1 MPRLLDQGCF
11 RDCPIPL
18 DDPFRF
24 YYHPIVGRFY
34 RKRIDVALGLMGQ
47 GQRVLEVGYGSG
59 TSFLELSALFEE
71 IHGLDTHEYGPAI
84 KGIFAREGVN
94 VHLTRG
100 SILDPPYATRQFD
113 AVLAISVLEHL
124 RPSDLPLVMEQAG
137 RLLRQGGVFVVGMPG
152 LNRTM
157 SAAFWMLGCDISKH
171 HFSRPSQALEAAAEV
186 FVIDRIIRQPRFARG
201 SFLGYMWFRARKP

>member
-1 MPRLLDQGCF
+1 MVRLVELARYKG
-11 RDCPIPL
+11 CPIPEG
-18 DDPFRF
+18 DPLRF
-24 YYHPIVGRFY
+24 YYYPVLGHFY
-34 RKRIDVALGLMGQ
+34 RKRIDVALGLLGQ

-59 TSFLELSALFEE
+59 TSFLELSALFKE
-71 IHGLDTHEYGPAI
+71 IHGLDTHDYGPAI
-84 KGIFAREGVN
+84 EGIFAREGVS

-100 SILDPPYATRQFD
+100 SFLDPPYAAQQFD
-113 AVLAISVLEHL
+113 ALLAISILEHL

-157 SAAFWMLGCDISKH
+157 SAAFWILGCDISKH
-171 HFSRPSQALEAAAEV
+171 HFSRPSQALEAAAKV
-186 FVIDRIIRQPRFARG
+186 FVINRIIRQPRFARD